1 MNYDLTIYKPEN
13 SPKAMFFASP
23 AQKGS
28 ARGRTEDIFF
38 VQISPTSGKGLDTQS
53 LAQTI
58 ENQAKLFYKAS
69 GSVTKA
75 IRVFV
80 DGLNRAMLQS
90 NSRFDEPETWQMAS
104 LCLGV
109 IHADTL
115 FIAQVGQSSTHV
127 LRPEGDEQFFDPEL
141 DRRGLGVSTVVNLR
155 YFQTTLQGNE
165 SLLFLPDPL
174 SGSDSESQYEEAS
187 ESAVAKAF
195 VQIRPGKGSIEYKSL
210 EDYQQ
215 EPQSEL
221 SESEVS
227 VEETVNEELTPEET
241 EEREVETREELAEAE
256 TIPYV
261 PSLAED
267 LFSQAVLL
275 PDDLEMIE
283 DSSEMPTEET
293 FLEGSPAEEPVDDLM
308 LSENDAEET
317 EKITTIIEEPKLE
330 PKQESKRQPQR
341 EAPDFSQIREKALQ
355 GVASGAGWLRR
366 AEEKAESVVS
376 AGRKS
381 DGFSVGVTS
390 EFSPWA
396 KILIAVVVPL
406 ILVFVTSLVYFNRGE
421 DHQYQYFLA
430 QAQAAVANSPLMQT
444 TESQRESWEQAMNW
458 INQAA
463 AYKDSD
469 EVKAL
474 RIQVQNALDNLDG
487 AQRLQFVPAYAASL
501 FPDLRIGTLV
511 SLNNDLY
518 LLDKASGSVKYMR
531 LHSSGYELVQDFTC
545 GPGKYEGA
553 EVGKLV
559 DMISVPLNNPARQPI
574 LAIDNAGNLLY
585 CGPSG
590 TTTAIS
596 LQMPDLGWSSLS
608 RIVFDSNRLYVLDP
622 GNSALWVFRGMA
634 DNFVEPANPY
644 FEDDS
649 MHLAEVIDFEVE
661 GEEIFLLYKDGHSAH
676 CLSSFLTGATTCD
689 DPYPYL
695 NTEGVDSDLDMEH
708 LSFSRLSYSPPPDP
722 SIYYLE
728 AQKAQLYQF
737 SLRLNLNKVL
747 RFGSADGSIPGGDA
761 TAFYVSPDR
770 RVFLAFGNQL
780 YHALLP

>member
-1 MNYDLTIYKPEN
+1 MNYDLTIYKPED
-13 SPKAMFFASP
+13 SPKAMFYASP

-38 VQISPTSGKGLDTQS
+38 VQISPTSSKGLDTQS

-80 DGLNRAMLQS
+80 DGLNRAILQS

-155 YFQTTLQGNE
+155 YFQTSLQGNE

-174 SGSDSESQYEEAS
+174 SGSDGESQYETTS
-187 ESAVAKAF
+187 EPGAAQAF

-210 EDYQQ
+210 EDYQP

-221 SESEVS
+221 SVGEAG
-227 VEETVNEELTPEET
+227 VEETAVVDLPVEDLEEE
-241 EEREVETREELAEAE
+241 EVEFREELGEAE

-275 PDDLEMIE
+275 PDDSEMIE
-283 DSSEMPTEET
+283 DSSEMPTEEI
-293 FLEGSPAEEPVDDLM
+293 FLEGSLAEEPVDDLM
-308 LSENDAEET
+308 LPENELEET
-317 EKITTIIEEPKLE
+317 EEIGIIVEQPKREP
-330 PKQESKRQPQR
+330 KRQPQR
-341 EAPDFSQIREKALQ
+341 EAPDFSHIREKALQ

-376 AGRKS
+376 AGKKV
-381 DGFSVGVTS
+381 DEFSNGMTT
-390 EFSPWA
+390 ELSPWA

-406 ILVFVTSLVYFNRGE
+406 ILVFVTSLIYFNRGE

-444 TESQRESWEQAMNW
+444 TELQRESWEQAMNW

-463 AYKDSD
+463 AYKESD

-474 RIQVQNALDNLDG
+474 RIQAQNALDNLDG

-501 FPDLRIGTLV
+501 FPDLRIGALV

-518 LLDKASGSVKYMR
+518 LLDKTSGSVKYMR
-531 LHSSGYELVQDFTC
+531 LHSSGYELVPDFQC
-545 GPGKYEGA
+545 GPGRYEGA

-559 DMISVPLNNPARQPI
+559 DMISVPLNNPAKQPI
-574 LAIDNAGNLLY
+574 LAIDNAGNFLY
-585 CGPSG
+585 CGPTG
-590 TTTAIS
+590 TTTAFS

-622 GNSALWVFRGMA
+622 GNSALWVFRGMP

-644 FEDDS
+644 FDDDS
-649 MHLAEVIDFEVE
+649 MHLSDVIDFEVE
-661 GEEIFLLYKDGHSAH
+661 GEELFLLYRDGHSAH
-676 CLSSFLTGATTCD
+676 CLSSFITGVTTCD
-689 DPYPYL
+689 DPYPYS

-722 SIYYLE
+722 SIYFME
-728 AQKAQLYQF
+728 PKKAQLYQF

-747 RFGSADGSIPGGDA
+747 RFGSADGSLPGGDA